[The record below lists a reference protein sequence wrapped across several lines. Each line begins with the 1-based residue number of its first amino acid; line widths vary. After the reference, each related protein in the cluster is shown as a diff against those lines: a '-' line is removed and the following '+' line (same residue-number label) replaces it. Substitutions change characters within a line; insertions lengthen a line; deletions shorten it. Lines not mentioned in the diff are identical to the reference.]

1 MTEDEARRELARLG
15 EFFAV
20 QPASDPGPWRPAA
33 DLLDP
38 GVLGRRVEIVGTAL
52 AGMVGADVEP
62 RVATSTA
69 SLGLFARLLSPALG
83 AALLD
88 LPGPAVD
95 ALRWRPETPGTV
107 PLSSPCWARD
117 VLDETLDQLLLPMLD
132 VLHAEHGVSRH
143 VLLGNLASAVN
154 GSLRMAV
161 ASRPDLADAAGALR
175 ARLLDHRALVDAA
188 LPGEPFVRRSCCLYY
203 RLPGGGYCGDCVLA
217 PQHRLRVEADRSPRG
232 HRALG

>member
-20 QPASDPGPWRPAA
+20 QPASDPGPWRPVA

-38 GVLGRRVEIVGTAL
+38 TVLGRRVEVVGSAL
-52 AGMVGADVEP
+52 AGMVGADIER
-62 RVATSTA
+62 RVAASTA

-83 AALLD
+83 ATLLD
-88 LPGPAVD
+88 LPRPAVD
-95 ALRWRPETPGTV
+95 ALRWQPETPGTL
-107 PLSSPCWARD
+107 PLSSPRWDRD
-117 VLDETLDQLLLPMLD
+117 VLEDTLEQLLLPMLD

-154 GSLRMAV
+154 GSLRMAA
-161 ASRPDLADAAGALR
+161 ASRPDRAAAAGALR

-217 PQHRLRVEADRSPRG
+217 PANKRRTGADRR
-232 HRALG
+232 

>member
-20 QPASDPGPWRPAA
+20 QPASDPGPWRPVTE
-33 DLLDP
+33 LLDAD
-38 GVLGRRVEIVGTAL
+38 VLARRVDTVGAAL

-62 RVATSTA
+62 RVAASTA

-83 AALLD
+83 ASLLD

-107 PLSSPCWARD
+107 PLSAPRWERD
-117 VLDETLDQLLLPMLD
+117 VLDGTLEQLLLPMIE
-132 VLHAEHGVSRH
+132 VLHAEQSLSRH

-154 GSLRMAV
+154 GSLRMA
-161 ASRPDLADAAGALR
+161 AAGRPDLAGDAVDLR
-175 ARLLDHRALVDAA
+175 TRLLRHPALVDAA
-188 LPGEPFVRRSCCLYY
+188 LPGDPFVRRSCCLYY

-217 PQHRLRVEADRSPRG
+217 PQHRPRVRTDRSARR

>member
-1 MTEDEARRELARLG
+1 MTEDVARRELARLG

-20 QPASDPGPWRPAA
+20 QPASDPGPWRPVA

-38 GVLGRRVEIVGTAL
+38 TLLGRRVDTVGSAL

-62 RVATSTA
+62 RVAASTA

-83 AALLD
+83 ATLLD

-95 ALRWRPETPGTV
+95 ALRWQPETPGTL
-107 PLSSPCWARD
+107 PLSASRWTRD
-117 VLDETLDQLLLPMLD
+117 VLDETLERLLLPMVDL
-132 VLHAEHGVSRH
+132 LHGAHGVSRH

-154 GSLRMAV
+154 GSLRMA
-161 ASRPDLADAAGALR
+161 ATSRPDLAGAAATLR
-175 ARLLDHRALVDAA
+175 AGLLGRPALADAA
-188 LPGEPFVRRSCCLYY
+188 LPGAPFVRRSCCLYY

-217 PQHRLRVEADRSPRG
+217 PQHRSRVQADRSQRG
-232 HRALG
+232 RRALG

>member
-1 MTEDEARRELARLG
+1 MDEHEVRRVLARLG

-20 QPASDPGPWRPAA
+20 QPASDPGPWHPVT

-38 GVLGRRVEIVGTAL
+38 AVLGRRVETVGAAL
-52 AGMVGADVEP
+52 SGMAGADVEP
-62 RVATSTA
+62 RVAASTA

-83 AALLD
+83 ATLLD

-95 ALRWRPETPGTV
+95 ALRWRPGTPGTV
-107 PLSSPCWARD
+107 PLSATRWTRD
-117 VLDETLDQLLLPMLD
+117 ALDETLGRLLLPLVD
-132 VLHAEHGVSRH
+132 LLADRHRLSRTVLR
-143 VLLGNLASAVN
+143 GNLASAVD
-154 GSLRMAV
+154 GSLRLA
-161 ASRPDLADAAGALR
+161 ARSRPDLAGAAGALR
-175 ARLLDHRALVDAA
+175 TRLLHHPALADAA

-217 PQHRLRVEADRSPRG
+217 PQHRPRVEADRSPCG